1 MTNKLKGMMRR
12 VKASTPQKVCFF
24 ANPTIASFAKE
35 RGIDIIGAPT
45 LSRDRIIAIP
55 MDNTEPIKIVWEN

>member
-1 MTNKLKGMMRR
+1 MNNKLKGMVRR
-12 VKASTPQKVCFF
+12 VEAATSQKVCFF

-35 RGIDIIGAPT
+35 CGIDIIGTPT

-55 MDNTEPIKIVWEN
+55 MDNMEPIKIVWEN